1 MAAYRQV
8 YDSRHLQ
15 VDCQEPDQLRDPTLV
30 IEYGLPFSIFLPLP
44 FFTFFSRDGHIVS
57 PTSGRYIPVCP
68 SMLLLFLCFWE
79 ILVLLS
85 LTAYN
90 STMVPRTSRQLLENI
105 NGKSYLDWH
114 VDWYHNNHWRFAS
127 TTESSQARFRYLRT
141 SVLGD
146 AAITCIRVL
155 FLFSFAMTRV
165 SPARRYG
172 SVSVFV
178 CVRLSLVGVLSKR
191 REGLI

>member
-1 MAAYRQV
+1 
-8 YDSRHLQ
+8 
-15 VDCQEPDQLRDPTLV
+15 
-30 IEYGLPFSIFLPLP
+30 
-44 FFTFFSRDGHIVS
+44 
-57 PTSGRYIPVCP
+57 
-68 SMLLLFLCFWE
+68 MLLLFLCFWE

-165 SPARRYG
+165 SPARRYASAGTSYG

-191 REGLI
+191 RDGLI